1 MCKIDGYYGWC
12 ERQKASP
19 ASLSRRAG
27 PDESR
32 KRRRPADQQT
42 TNITEYYIIPGT
54 DVP

>member
-1 MCKIDGYYGWC
+1 MQLMDMDGAKGK
-12 ERQKASP
+12 RP
-19 ASLSRRAG
+19 AQ

-42 TNITEYYIIPGT
+42 TIISRLLNIIPGT